1 MLILSISI
9 SLYFV
14 MLCFR
19 LPVFS
24 PLLSHLIC
32 KLSTT
37 NRLRN
42 STSIRPWH
50 SCTAKIWREKLFF
63 AVASLY
69 WSQQYS
75 DSLFLLLLSMSCSSN
90 IHLELEHLNHKYLLL
105 ILLGQVIV
113 WNYRKTNTRR
123 LCTGK
128 KGGHKSKNISWT
140 LGTMEILLSYADI
153 RTHQMETRP
162 NIKALRGLGLRTW
175 WLGRV

>member
-37 NRLRN
+37 NHNIDWEIQLP
-42 STSIRPWH
+42 SDLDTV
-50 SCTAKIWREKLFF
+50 AQLREKLFF
-63 AVASLY
+63 AVASLC
-69 WSQQYS
+69 WSQQYL

-140 LGTMEILLSYADI
+140 LGTMEILLWYADI